1 MEDSKPQKVVAA
13 ASAVI
18 PGGKLPERPA
28 RRSRSSH
35 KRKHYT
41 QKLAHAVLALFA
53 LISVLPVLAIVAYLV
68 FKGASAI
75 SWEFLTSVPQ
85 TGMKSG
91 GIFPAIVGTL
101 YLIMGTVIFAV
112 PVGTLAAIYLTEY
125 AHQGRLTRLIRLSIA
140 NMAGVPSIVY
150 GLFGLGLFVLLMG
163 FGTSLL
169 AGSLTLGILVL
180 PVVVTAAEEAL
191 LAVPQS
197 FRQASLALGAT
208 RWQTIWKVVLPNSIS
223 GIITGTVLAVGRAAG
238 ETAAIMFTVAAF
250 FLPSLPNSPLDQAM
264 ALPYHLYT
272 VSTQVPGMP
281 EDMKWGTALVLL
293 LLVLCFTLS
302 AALVRLRF
310 RRKKKW

>member
-1 MEDSKPQKVVAA
+1 MANSRQ
-13 ASAVI
+13 
-18 PGGKLPERPA
+18 
-28 RRSRSSH
+28 RRS
-35 KRKHYT
+35 
-41 QKLAHAVLALFA
+41 QFIAHSVLSLFA
-53 LISVLPVLAIVAYLV
+53 LISVGPVLAIIAYL
-68 FKGASAI
+68 FYKGGSAL
-75 SWEFLTSVPQ
+75 SWEFISAMPRQ
-85 TGMKSG
+85 GMKAG

-101 YLIMGTVIFAV
+101 YLIVGTIVFAV

-125 AHQGRLTRLIRLSIA
+125 ATQGRLTRIIRLAIA
-140 NMAGVPSIVY
+140 NMAGIPSIVY
-150 GLFGLGLFVLLMG
+150 GLFGLGLFVLLMQM
-163 FGTSLL
+163 GTSLL

-180 PVVVTAAEEAL
+180 PVVITAAEEAL
-191 LAVPQS
+191 LSVPQA

-208 RWQTIWKVVLPNSIS
+208 RWQTIRLVVLPNAVS

-250 FLPSLPNSPLDQAM
+250 FLPTLPDSPFSQAM

-281 EDMKWGTALVLL
+281 DEIKWGTALVLL

-310 RRKKKW
+310 RRKRKW

>member
-1 MEDSKPQKVVAA
+1 MAGESQAA
-13 ASAVI
+13 TTGVTLSAV
-18 PGGKLPERPA
+18 
-28 RRSRSSH
+28 RRRKYRS
-35 KRKHYT
+35 
-41 QKLAHAVLALFA
+41 QAVAHTILALFA
-53 LISVLPVLAIVAYLV
+53 LLSVGPVLAIIAYLIY
-68 FKGASAI
+68 KGGSAL
-75 SWEFLTSVPQ
+75 SWEFLTAMPRQ
-85 TGMKSG
+85 GMKAG
-91 GIFPAIVGTL
+91 GILPAIVGTL
-101 YLIMGTVIFAV
+101 WLILGTMIFAV
-112 PVGTLAAIYLTEY
+112 PVGTMAAIYLTEY
-125 AHQGRLTRLIRLSIA
+125 ATQGRLTRLIRLAIA

-163 FGTSLL
+163 LGTSIL

-180 PVVVTAAEEAL
+180 PVVITAAEEAL

-208 RWQTIWKVVLPNSIS
+208 RWQTIRKVVLPNSIS

-250 FLPSLPNSPLDQAM
+250 FLPNLPASPFSQAM

-272 VSTQVPGMP
+272 ISTQVPGMP
-281 EDMKWGTALVLL
+281 EEMKWGTALVLL

-310 RRKKKW
+310 RRKKRW